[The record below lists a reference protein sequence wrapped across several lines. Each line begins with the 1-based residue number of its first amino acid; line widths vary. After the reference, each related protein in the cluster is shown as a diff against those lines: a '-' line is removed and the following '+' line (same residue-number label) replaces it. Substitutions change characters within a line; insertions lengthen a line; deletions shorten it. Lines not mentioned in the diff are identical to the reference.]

1 MVIQIPDSFRK
12 EFQEQFI
19 GDMEYEGF
27 NREALLLE
35 WLKEEIGM
43 ETEPLRLV

>member
-1 MVIQIPDSFRK
+1 MDIEIPKSFRK

-27 NREALLLE
+27 NSGVLLCE
-35 WLKEEIGM
+35 WLKEQLHIEREG
-43 ETEPLRLV
+43 LRLE